1 MHLTP
6 KIRYASFMLRLQWTQ
21 SDDHPT
27 WMISMQST
35 KTGELRWFPNLNALI
50 KFLQDE
56 FGGYEEL
63 KVFQSIVLPETD
75 HQLPKNR

>member
-1 MHLTP
+1 
-6 KIRYASFMLRLQWTQ
+6 
-21 SDDHPT
+21 
-27 WMISMQST
+27 MQST